1 MAIASNPTLVAIQA
15 RIVKTVT
22 CYNSLKASYNVQY
35 GSIGTV
41 KTMSEVDSSDIK
53 DAKKVENKNSGTS
66 KFQTLSR
73 WVLGVALLLAGI
85 GHLTWARTEFLAQVP
100 PWVPL
105 EGDLVVVLSGI
116 VEIFLGGALI
126 AQPKYR
132 AALGWIT
139 AVFFVLILPGNIS
152 QYDNQIDAFGL
163 DSDLERGIRLLFQP
177 LLVIWALW
185 STGAW
190 RAWRESKNR

>member
-1 MAIASNPTLVAIQA
+1 
-15 RIVKTVT
+15 
-22 CYNSLKASYNVQY
+22 
-35 GSIGTV
+35 
-41 KTMSEVDSSDIK
+41 MSEVDSSDVK
-53 DAKKVENKNSGTS
+53 DAKEVENKNSGIS

-105 EGDLVVVLSGI
+105 KGDLVVVLSGI
-116 VEIFLGGALI
+116 VEIVLGGALI
-126 AQPKYR
+126 ALPKYR
-132 AALGWIT
+132 VALGWIT
-139 AVFFVLILPGNIS
+139 AAFFVLIFPGNIS
-152 QYDNQIDAFGL
+152 QYVNQIDAFGL

-177 LLVIWALW
+177 FLVIWALW

-190 RAWRESKNR
+190 RAWRESKNI

>member
-1 MAIASNPTLVAIQA
+1 
-15 RIVKTVT
+15 
-22 CYNSLKASYNVQY
+22 
-35 GSIGTV
+35 
-41 KTMSEVDSSDIK
+41 MSDVDSSD
-53 DAKKVENKNSGTS
+53 AKEVGNKNSGTS
-66 KFQTLSR
+66 KVQTLSR
-73 WVLGVALLLAGI
+73 WVLGVALLLAGM

-116 VEIFLGGALI
+116 VEIVLGGALI
-126 AQPKYR
+126 ALPKYR
-132 AALGWIT
+132 VALGWIT
-139 AVFFVLILPGNIS
+139 AVFFVLIFPGNIS
-152 QYDNQIDAFGL
+152 QYVNQIDAFGL

-185 STGAW
+185 STGTW